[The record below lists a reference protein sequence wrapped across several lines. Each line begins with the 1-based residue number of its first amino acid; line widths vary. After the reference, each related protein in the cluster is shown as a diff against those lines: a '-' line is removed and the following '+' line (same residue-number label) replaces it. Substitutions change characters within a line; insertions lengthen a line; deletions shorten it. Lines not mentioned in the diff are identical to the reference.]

1 MTPDNAIKTST
12 KLLLEYR
19 ASIIEQPKIRNPN
32 KNTVNFDELKSLV
45 FKLKF
50 ILKIS
55 MLLV

>member
-45 FKLKF
+45 FKLEF
-50 ILKIS
+50 ILKTS
-55 MLLV
+55 MLLI

>member
-45 FKLKF
+45 FKLEF